1 VHLNSKNFNT
11 VTTRE
16 AIVMVDCWA
25 EWCSACQSFNPIYE
39 TVAEKYPDHT
49 FAKLDTVTEKDLVSK
64 LGIEHIP
71 TLLLFREGFLLFQQ
85 PGYYEEDKLEDII
98 RQAESINMEEV
109 RAHFEAEENSEDKKH
124 AEPK

>member
-1 VHLNSKNFNT
+1 MVHLNSNNFRT
-11 VTTRE
+11 VTSRD

-25 EWCSACQSFNPIYE
+25 GWCSVCESFNPIYE
-39 TVAEKYPDHT
+39 KVAEKYPNHT
-49 FAKLDTVTEKDLVSK
+49 FAKLDTVAEKDLVSK

-109 RAHFEAEENSEDKKH
+109 RAHFEAEKNS
-124 AEPK
+124 